1 MLNMRDPKTKKIIS
15 TIIVV
20 GLVLAMIVPMALSAL
35 MY

>member
-1 MLNMRDPKTKKIIS
+1 MLNMRDPRTKKIIY

-20 GLVLAMIVPMALSAL
+20 VLVLAMIVPMALSAL